1 MNDEQFLQ
9 IVYEYCKERPEVVP
23 HMNQRITQAIQD
35 RMSSET
41 EKRARVE
48 TALVTALM
56 RRSRTADKTL
66 ASVLNDISKWSMYSY
81 DSVIKEL
88 GHD

>member
-9 IVYEYCKERPEVVP
+9 IVYEYCKVRLEVVP

-35 RMSSET
+35 RMNSET

-56 RRSRTADKTL
+56 RRSRSADKTL
-66 ASVLNDISKWSMYSY
+66 ASVLKDMKGWSMYSY
-81 DSVIKEL
+81 DKVIQEL
-88 GHD
+88 DHD